1 MQAPADN
8 QPTAARLTQGPGAIL
23 REAREAAG
31 LSREALAQRLRL
43 EPRIVEALESES
55 FERLPGPAF
64 TRGYI
69 RSIARELGF
78 DPAPALDQYAAH
90 SAVEEPV
97 LTDFQSRPP
106 AQITSAS
113 VSIKFISVA
122 LGVVVL
128 GLVAVWWQR
137 HYDAAPAP
145 ATADATGATDP
156 LAGSP
161 EPSIPLPYTYTIV
174 EHGEGPLGSP
184 ETWRR
189 QTDGSAPPVIEE
201 VPPVPADAAP
211 APATGSATEPA
222 SAGEP
227 VEEAQAPAEQAP
239 VKGELVLAAARDSWV
254 EITDLNR
261 SRLFFGLVK
270 GGQRIGVSGRP
281 PYDLVIGNAPAVS
294 LSFRGATVDVAA
306 HAINGV
312 ARMSVGD
319 LP

>member
-8 QPTAARLTQGPGAIL
+8 QPTAARLAQGPGAIL

-43 EPRIVEALESES
+43 EPRIIEALESES

-69 RSIARELGF
+69 RSIARELRF
-78 DPAPALDQYAAH
+78 DPAAALDQYATHA
-90 SAVEEPV
+90 AVEEPT
-97 LTDFQSRPP
+97 LSDFQSRAP
-106 AQITSAS
+106 AQITTAS
-113 VSIKFISVA
+113 VPIKFISVA

-128 GLVAVWWQR
+128 GLVALWWQR
-137 HYDAAPAP
+137 HYEPQP
-145 ATADATGATDP
+145 TPPVADAPGAWDT

-174 EHGEGPLGSP
+174 EHGDRPLESP

-189 QTDGSAPPVIEE
+189 QTDGSAPPIIEA
-201 VPPVPADAAP
+201 VLPVPADATEAPAAAGTAAP
-211 APATGSATEPA
+211 APE
-222 SAGEP
+222 GEP
-227 VEEAQAPAEQAP
+227 TGEAPAQVEPTP
-239 VKGELVLAAARDSWV
+239 VKGELVLAAAGDSWV

-281 PYDLVIGNAPAVS
+281 PYDLVIGNASAVT
-294 LSFRGATVDVAA
+294 LTFRGAAVDVAA